1 MKKKRVAAAL
11 CAVTLAG
18 AMIAGCGGNDTAG
31 GNDSGD
37 NGNNQEIVLKH
48 MASVQRKSIGTP
60 KLTISWHSGNFK
72 INWRRFIRY

>member
-1 MKKKRVAAAL
+1 MRDKGNDLRRKGNEEKRVAAAL

-37 NGNNQEIVLKH
+37 NGNNQESYTVKIL
-48 MASVQRKSIGTP
+48 AP
-60 KLTISWHSGNFK
+60 K
-72 INWRRFIRY
+72 